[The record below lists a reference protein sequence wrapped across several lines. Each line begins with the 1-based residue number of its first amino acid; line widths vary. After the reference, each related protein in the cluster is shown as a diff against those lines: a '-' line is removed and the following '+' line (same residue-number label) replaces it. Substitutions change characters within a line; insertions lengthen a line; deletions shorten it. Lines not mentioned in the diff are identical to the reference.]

1 VSTVDATPRPARA
14 CLLCPPPRTDGA
26 WRLADDSYRTC
37 SGCLDR
43 LREALK
49 DIAKRYAQ
57 LDPTPGASGEHGTR
71 GAPGFGSRSPASEH
85 ILCMTDRRSS
95 PVARTWLGADGR
107 LHCESERP
115 PLSVHN
121 VLDTAAWAIAEERGI
136 DGPGVTATVDELT
149 RWIDVQLDW
158 ATRNDIV
165 TDLWADLRALLAQLK
180 PVTGEPGRRRV
191 GTCPNTIDEGD
202 ETRPCEAPLFAPLNS
217 DVIKCRACGREWHR
231 PEWEQLGQLLQQET
245 LQRAS

>member
-1 VSTVDATPRPARA
+1 VPDTPTSTDAQRPTRA
-14 CLLCPPPRTDGA
+14 CLLCPPPREGAA

-37 SGCLDR
+37 SNCLDR

-49 DIAKRYAQ
+49 DIVKRYAQ
-57 LDPTPGASGEHGTR
+57 LDPTPGASGDHGGR

-136 DGPGVTATVDELT
+136 DGPDVTATVDELT
-149 RWIDVQLDW
+149 RFIDAQLDW
-158 ATRNDIV
+158 ATRHEIV
-165 TDLWADLRALLAQLK
+165 VDLWADLRALLAQLK
-180 PVTGEPGRRRV
+180 PATGEPGRRHI
-191 GTCPNTIDEGD
+191 GLCPVVIDEG
-202 ETRPCEAPLFAPLNS
+202 EHTRECGARLYAPLKG
-217 DVIKCRACGREWHR
+217 DEIQCRACGEVWPREKWLR
-231 PEWEQLGQLLQQET
+231 LGDLLE
-245 LQRAS
+245 AS

>member
-1 VSTVDATPRPARA
+1 VHDTPTTTDDQRPSRA
-14 CLLCPPPRTDGA
+14 CLLCPTPREGSP
-26 WRLADDSYRTC
+26 WRLADDGYRTC

-95 PVARTWLGADGR
+95 AVARTWLGADGR
-107 LHCESERP
+107 LHYEAERP

-136 DGPGVTATVDELT
+136 DGPDVTATVDELA
-149 RWIDVQLDW
+149 RWLDAQLDW
-158 ATRNDIV
+158 ATRNTIV
-165 TDLWADLRALLAQLK
+165 VDLWADLRALQAQLK
-180 PVTGEPGRRRV
+180 PATGEPGRRHI
-191 GTCPNTIDEGD
+191 GLCPVVIDEGD
-202 ETRPCEAPLFAPLNS
+202 HTRECGARLYAPLKG
-217 DVIKCRACGREWHR
+217 DEIQCRACGEVWPREKWLR
-231 PEWEQLGQLLQQET
+231 LGDLLE
-245 LQRAS
+245 AS